1 MKNIPTVIKAAR
13 DLPIMQ
19 RPHQSPTPVR
29 HCPSLCT
36 LLLALVHST
45 SFAAEKWLDEFNV
58 VDIASGYSDSR
69 PNKSIA
75 DKPLSVGGVVFK
87 RGVGTHAPGTGSFK
101 TDGKSPLRFTAKV
114 GADDAAGS
122 DASVVFQVVGDDK
135 KLFDSGLMR
144 QGDPA
149 KDVDVDLTG
158 HKQIELRITDGGN
171 GNTDDHANWCDA
183 RFVYA
188 DSPPQLALR
197 WTLDLPHFSG
207 EAPAA
212 PSKSTS
218 LTSPNG
224 KVAAHVGVSGGRLVL
239 AVQRDGKT
247 VLDPSPLGV
256 MVDGVDLGEDIEI
269 GTSETYT
276 TNTTYPDP
284 RGPGFLKDQCKG
296 VKLSLRTKGSNS
308 AWTLDVRA
316 YDDGVAWRYLVP
328 GSGTRKITGE
338 ATSFVLPEGTT
349 YWSHHETTCYE
360 ANFLSFTAKGSAAI
374 NPVTM
379 PITAE
384 LPAGGFAC
392 LTEANIIGYSGM
404 TIGPRG
410 RILTAVFQDDAKGW
424 NLEGNISTPW
434 RVVIAVD
441 NLDALVN
448 QSIVYNVSPPPDPKL
463 FLKGKD
469 TDWIKPGCAYW
480 TWNVGLRD
488 SAQWALI
495 QGFVD
500 EAASLNCPYYVI
512 DDGWREKE
520 RGWHRNGKDEWA
532 SLKEFCDYAARK
544 NVKIMVWQSCWGIQ
558 DLAARE
564 EFFRNVAEAGAVGVK
579 IDFMNNESQQ
589 MLEFFRS
596 CLEIGARHKIMINFH
611 GAYKPAGEERTW
623 PHWLTREA
631 IYGMENGGGIQRQ
644 TFAALPFTRFV
655 TGPADF
661 TPTDFRPGPMG
672 NSTAGSQM
680 AVAVAYAS
688 PIHHWGDSIKAY
700 QAQGPEVLDF
710 IRNKPPVWDE
720 TKVLPG
726 SKIGKAAL
734 MARRSGDVWYVA
746 AINGTDQDMTHE
758 IKTGF
763 LAAGKWDA
771 VSFADV
777 PGDKTKLSVNKSSV
791 TSASAVNARMSPGG
805 GFLMVIRSAR

>member
-1 MKNIPTVIKAAR
+1 MKHH
-13 DLPIMQ
+13 DQ
-19 RPHQSPTPVR
+19 FPTPVR
-29 HCPSLCT
+29 HCPGLCV

-69 PNKSIA
+69 PNKSIS

-87 RGVGTHAPGTGSFK
+87 RGVGTHAPSSGSFK

-114 GADDAAGS
+114 GADDAADGVGS
-122 DASVVFQVVGDDK
+122 MVFQVFGDDK

-144 QGDPA
+144 KGDPA
-149 KDVDVDLTG
+149 KDVDVDLKG
-158 HKQIELRITDGGN
+158 HKQIELRVTDGGN
-171 GNTDDHANWCDA
+171 GNTFDHANWCDA
-183 RFVYA
+183 RFVYD

-197 WTLDLPHFSG
+197 WTLELPHFSG

-212 PSKSTS
+212 PSKSTAV
-218 LTSPNG
+218 TSPNG

-239 AVQRDGKT
+239 AVRRDGKT

-256 MVDGVDLGEDIEI
+256 MVDGVDLGDNVEI
-269 GTSETYT
+269 GTPETYT

-284 RGPGFLKDQCKG
+284 RGPGSLKDQCKG

-308 AWTLDVRA
+308 SWTLDVRA

-328 GSGTRKITGE
+328 GSGTRKVTGE
-338 ATSFVLPEGTT
+338 ATSFVLPERAA
-349 YWSHHETTCYE
+349 YWTNHNTINYE
-360 ANFLSFTAKGSAAI
+360 GNFLSFTAKGSAASK
-374 NPVTM
+374 PVTM

-384 LPAGGFAC
+384 LPDGGFAC

-410 RILTAVFQDDAKGW
+410 RILTGIFEDDTKGW
-424 NLEGNISTPW
+424 NLAGNITTPW
-434 RVVIAVD
+434 RIVIAVD
-441 NLDALVN
+441 SLDALVN

-463 FLKGKD
+463 FPKGKD
-469 TDWIKPGCAYW
+469 ADWIKPGCAYW
-480 TWNVGLRD
+480 TWNIGGRD
-488 SAQWALI
+488 SANWDRI

-500 EAASLNCPYYVI
+500 DAASLNCPYYVI
-512 DDGWREKE
+512 DDGWRDEQC
-520 RGWHRNGKDEWA
+520 GWHRNGKNEWA
-532 SLKEFCDYAARK
+532 SLKEFCAYAAKK
-544 NVKIMVWQSCWGIQ
+544 NVKLMVWQHSGGIR

-564 EFFRNVAEAGAVGVK
+564 EFFRNVSEAGAVGVK
-579 IDFMNNESQQ
+579 IDFMDNESQQ
-589 MLEFFRS
+589 LLEFYRS
-596 CLEIGARHKIMINFH
+596 CLEIAARNKVMVNFH

-623 PHWLTREA
+623 PNWMTREA
-631 IYGMENGGGIQRQ
+631 ILGMENGGGIRRQ
-644 TFAALPFTRFV
+644 TFAALPFTRLV

-661 TPTDFRPGPMG
+661 TPADFRPGPMG
-672 NSTAGSQM
+672 NSTAGSQL
-680 AVAVAYAS
+680 AITVAYAS
-688 PIHHWGDSIKAY
+688 PLLHWSDSLKAY
-700 QAQGPEVLDF
+700 KAQGPEVLDF
-710 IRNKPPVWDE
+710 IRNKPAVWDE
-720 TKVLPG
+720 TRVLPG

-734 MARRSGDVWYVA
+734 MARRSGDAWYVA

-758 IKTGF
+758 IKTSF

-771 VSFADV
+771 VSFSDV

-805 GFLMVIRSAR
+805 GFVMVIRPAR